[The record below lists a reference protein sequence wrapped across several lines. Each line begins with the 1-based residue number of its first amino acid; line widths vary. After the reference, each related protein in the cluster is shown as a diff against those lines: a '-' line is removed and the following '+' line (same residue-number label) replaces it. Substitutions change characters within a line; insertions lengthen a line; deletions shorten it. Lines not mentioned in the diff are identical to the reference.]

1 MKHLKPPRMRLRRL
15 LVASIM
21 VVSLGAAL
29 AFSGA
34 LADAELRHTAIPQTS
49 TVSPLAHISR
59 VPFRPVTETTAA
71 QIPVLVYHEMD
82 NDCAA
87 TAPTCAKGH
96 DYESVTLDQFTAE
109 MQWLYSHDYH
119 SVTLAQY
126 LTWLSS
132 KNTALPPHPFL
143 ITVDNGIAD
152 FLEGAQPAL
161 YHYRFTATA
170 FLVTGFAD
178 GASGQCAPK
187 IDGFN
192 VQPGCPGFN
201 EPDWD
206 ATWTQIKALPSAVY
220 GFGIEAGLS
229 GHFVQTYAGS
239 NCYEFDACMM
249 PRESLAHYHSRV
261 QAEMSNGI
269 ATLTRELGRRFD
281 AHAWVVP
288 YSDLGYACERV
299 SCVGEQHSRIHGWL
313 VRYAARHFRAAFV
326 QDYYRNGRSN
336 ERFRYEVH
344 NTTTLVQF
352 VTAIHHYTK
361 LGAFRWAR
369 H

>member
-1 MKHLKPPRMRLRRL
+1 MKLRRL

-21 VVSLGAAL
+21 AVSIGGAAVY
-29 AFSGA
+29 AAA
-34 LADAELRHTAIPQTS
+34 LADAGMRHAAAPHA
-49 TVSPLAHISR
+49 VAYSPLSHVSR
-59 VPFRPVTETTAA
+59 VPFRAVVNAAAA
-71 QIPVLVYHEMD
+71 QVPVLVYHEMD

-96 DYESVTLDQFTAE
+96 DYESVTLDQFTTE
-109 MQWLYSHDYH
+109 MQWLYTHGYH
-119 SVTLAQY
+119 SVTLPQY
-126 LTWLSS
+126 LEWLSS
-132 KNTALPPHPFL
+132 KQTLLPPHPFL
-143 ITVDNGIAD
+143 ITVDNGITD
-152 FLEGAQPAL
+152 FLQGAQPAL
-161 YHYRFTATA
+161 YHYRYTATA

-192 VQPGCPGFN
+192 VQPGCPAVNG
-201 EPDWD
+201 PDWD
-206 ATWTQIKALPSAVY
+206 ATWTQIKALSPAVY

-249 PRESLAHYHSRV
+249 PRESLAHYQNRV
-261 QAEMSNGI
+261 QAEMKNGI
-269 ATLTRELGRRFD
+269 AALSRELGRRFD

-299 SCVGEQHSRIHGWL
+299 SCSGEQHSDTHGWL
-313 VRYAARHFRAAFV
+313 VRYADRHFAAAFV
-326 QDYYRNGRSN
+326 QDYYRNGKDN

-344 NTTTLVQF
+344 NVTTIAQF
-352 VTAIHHYTK
+352 VTAIHHYTR
-361 LGAFRWAR
+361 LGAFRWAS
-369 H
+369 